1 MSFFT
6 ELYAG
11 LAGPGALSP
20 PLLLVLGGLTM
31 ALVMALV
38 MASCAIVFTWAER
51 KVAGFIQSRYGP
63 MRVGRWHGVA
73 QPIADMLKI
82 LQKEDIIPA
91 AADKRLFM
99 LAPFVLFIGSLL
111 AWAAIPFAPPRPGAA
126 PFSPG
131 FVAADLDLGL
141 LYIFAASSLVVI
153 GILMAGWAS
162 NNKWSLYGAAR
173 GAAQIVSYEI
183 PLALAVI
190 PAVLYT
196 GSLNMTEIV
205 QAQQGGIHNWFV
217 LRNPFL
223 FVAFFVYFLCSIAE
237 VNRTPFDLPET
248 ESELVAGYHTEY
260 SGMRFAFFFLAEYAN
275 LFLVSCIGTAIFL
288 GGWGH
293 AVPGVT
299 AAPALVFV
307 SKAVLLVLAQMW
319 VRWTLPRL
327 RVDQLMHVCWKVM
340 IPLALLCLVGAGIW
354 MMLLAPPA

>member
-1 MSFFT
+1 MQPIT
-6 ELYAG
+6 DLIVA
-11 LAGPGALSP
+11 LAGPGRLSP
-20 PLLLVLGGLTM
+20 QTLLIVGGLTM
-31 ALVMALV
+31 ALIMALV
-38 MASCAIVFTWAER
+38 MAACAIVFTWAER

-73 QPIADMLKI
+73 QPVADMLKI

-91 AADKRLFM
+91 DADRRLFM

-111 AWAAIPFAPPRPGAA
+111 AWAAIPFAP
-126 PFSPG
+126 G
-131 FVAADLDLGL
+131 FLAADLDLGL
-141 LYIFAASSLVVI
+141 FYIFAASSMVTI

-183 PLALAVI
+183 PLALAVV
-190 PAVLYT
+190 PVVLYA
-196 GSLNMTEIV
+196 GSLNMSDIV
-205 QAQQGGIHNWFV
+205 VAQQGGLTGWFV
-217 LRNPFL
+217 FRNPFL
-223 FVAFFVYFLCSIAE
+223 FVSFFIYFLCSIAE

-275 LFLVSCIGTAIFL
+275 LFLVSCIATAVFL
-288 GGWGH
+288 GGWGNPI
-293 AVPGVT
+293 PGVH
-299 AAPALVFV
+299 AAPGLVFV
-307 SKAVLLVLAQMW
+307 AKAVLLVLAQMW

-340 IPLALLCLVGAGIW
+340 VPLSLACLVGAGLW
-354 MMLLAPPA
+354 LLLTPGKPV